1 MSDLKTSII
10 EKNNALL
17 CPEKIKIFNAIG
29 IDLVIG
35 KRQGPYIYDVDGKKL
50 IDLHLNGGTFNL
62 GHCPEPIIEALN
74 QAIQMGLDIGNHH
87 FPSAQRG
94 LLAEKLVALTPGD
107 MKAVVFASGGSEA
120 VDVAIKSARHAT
132 NRRKIISID
141 QGFHGRTGLS
151 GSVGNTKNAQFFLS
165 DTPQFS
171 VTVPFNDLEKMET
184 ALKAKDAAAVILE
197 TIPATMGFPMPEQN
211 YLSSVKTL
219 CEKYGALYIADEI
232 QTGLGRSGKL
242 WAIEHYGVAPDILV
256 TAKGLSGGIYP
267 MAAALLNQRAGAWLH
282 QDGFAHI
289 STFGGSEIGCYIAR
303 KVLDIVSDPALLQ
316 RVDTISAYLLTRL
329 KALQTTHPFLLEIR
343 QKGFISGLKF
353 DGEMAGIE
361 MSKALY
367 DNGIWAMFSG
377 YDLSVIQFK
386 PYMYT
391 DKRLVDKIIDIMEKA
406 MNQCRAGSTT

>member
-1 MSDLKTSII
+1 
-10 EKNNALL
+10 
-17 CPEKIKIFNAIG
+17 
-29 IDLVIG
+29 
-35 KRQGPYIYDVDGKKL
+35 
-50 IDLHLNGGTFNL
+50 
-62 GHCPEPIIEALN
+62 
-74 QAIQMGLDIGNHH
+74 
-87 FPSAQRG
+87 
-94 LLAEKLVALTPGD
+94 
-107 MKAVVFASGGSEA
+107 
-120 VDVAIKSARHAT
+120 
-132 NRRKIISID
+132 
-141 QGFHGRTGLS
+141 
-151 GSVGNTKNAQFFLS
+151 
-165 DTPQFS
+165 
-171 VTVPFNDLEKMET
+171 MET

-197 TIPATMGFPMPEQN
+197 TIPATMGFPMPEQH
-211 YLSSVKTL
+211 YLSCVKTL

-289 STFGGSEIGCYIAR
+289 STFGGSEIGCYIAS
-303 KVLDIVSDPALLQ
+303 KVLDIVSDPELLQ

-329 KALQTTHPFLLEIR
+329 KALQATHPFLVEIR

-391 DKRLVDKIIDIMEKA
+391 DKLLADKIIDIMEKA